1 LFFDLRE
8 FVINKINGWIILD
21 KQIGI
26 TSRQAVNCISKMF
39 NMKKVG
45 HAGTLDPMATGILP
59 IAIGKATKFISFL
72 QNKQKKY
79 LFTIKWGEST
89 ETDDS
94 EGKVIEISK
103 NRPTE
108 DQILKEISS
117 FLGEIFQK
125 PPIYSAIKINGQRSY
140 KLARQNLFVEHN
152 LRKVKIYKL
161 TLKKILNI
169 DSAQFEVVCSKG
181 TYVRSLA
188 RDLAENLNTKG
199 HVIELRRLSVGN
211 FVIKDTI
218 FIDFSKEIIH
228 SPTVFDKIL
237 PIEAALDDIPAL
249 PLTKHEA
256 RKLKLGQ
263 KLDFESLEFKK
274 KFIKKF
280 PNHIIFEKICAFY
293 DQNIIAIIK
302 IEEGLVKPKRIIND

>member
-1 LFFDLRE
+1 
-8 FVINKINGWIILD
+8 
-21 KQIGI
+21 
-26 TSRQAVNCISKMF
+26 MF
-39 NMKKVG
+39 NIKKVG

-59 IAIGKATKFISFL
+59 IAVGEATKCISFL
-72 QNKQKKY
+72 QNKKKKY
-79 LFTIKWGEST
+79 FFTIKWGEGT
-89 ETDDS
+89 ETDDA
-94 EGKVIEISK
+94 EGKVIESSK

-108 DQILKEISS
+108 DQILKIISS

-140 KLARQNLFVEHN
+140 KLARQNLFFEHN
-152 LRKVKIYKL
+152 SRKVKIYKL

-188 RDLAENLNTKG
+188 KDIAEKLKTKG
-199 HVIELRRLSVGN
+199 HITELRRLSVGN

-218 FIDFSKEIIH
+218 FMDFSKEIIH
-228 SPTVFDKIL
+228 SPSVLDKIL

-249 PLTKHEA
+249 LLTKHEA

-263 KLDFESLEFKK
+263 KIDFESLEFKK
-274 KFIKKF
+274 KFIERF
-280 PNHIIFEKICAFY
+280 PNHINFEKICAFY
-293 DQNIIAIIK
+293 DHNLIAIIK
-302 IEEGLVKPKRIIND
+302 IEEGLVKPKRIINN